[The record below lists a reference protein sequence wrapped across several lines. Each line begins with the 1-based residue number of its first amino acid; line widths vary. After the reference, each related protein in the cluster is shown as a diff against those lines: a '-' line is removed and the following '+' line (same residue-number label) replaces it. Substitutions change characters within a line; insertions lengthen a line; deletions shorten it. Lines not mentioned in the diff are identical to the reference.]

1 MAHVKIDLS
10 TRIPRDWY
18 DAFRMLGDVLD
29 ERPSSGKRVVFL
41 DECPWMGTPRSGF
54 LGALDLF
61 WNGWTTTR
69 KDIVFGKCRLDPV
82 GDVW

>member
-29 ERPSSGKRVVFL
+29 ERPSSGKRVVFF

-61 WNGWTTTR
+61 WNGWATTR
-69 KDIVFGKCRLDPV
+69 KDIGVAR
-82 GDVW
+82 